1 MRQIT
6 LLRKSLWCSVQAPFF
21 WITYDDF
28 WKGMNAA
35 MIKKNNINN
44 RKSQNRS
51 RSEILAPPRREFQ
64 QTFRKSL
71 IQFRLVYFHF
81 YPFFEEFVSNF
92 QTVLTQCEQWIFPDY
107 REASRL
113 HQKYLD
119 LKNLMADRIEL
130 LLIFKWTKQLVLK
143 GNNWYI
149 IDTQTITRNMT
160 WDSTGRGSFAFN
172 FTPTSF

>member
-1 MRQIT
+1 
-6 LLRKSLWCSVQAPFF
+6 
-21 WITYDDF
+21 
-28 WKGMNAA
+28 MNAA

-71 IQFRLVYFHF
+71 IQFRPVYLDL
-81 YPFFEEFVSNF
+81 YPFFGEFVSNF
-92 QTVLTQCEQWIFPDY
+92 QKVLTQCEQWIFPDY

-130 LLIFKWTKQLVLK
+130 LLIFKWTKLLVLK
-143 GNNWYI
+143 GNNWHI
-149 IDTQTITRNMT
+149 IDTQMITRNIT
-160 WDSTGRGSFAFN
+160 WDSTGSGSSAFH
-172 FTPTSF
+172 FPPISF